1 MILTKIN
8 AMKTIKTIKTLIL
21 ILLFSIPFNSYAS
34 LDDVKGAF
42 GITLG
47 EYSSKYEKKI
57 KCNASRSSEIG
68 CRIINQ
74 SNPYYYFDEYSVYFT
89 RMAEMVEK
97 IEASGD
103 VTATK
108 TCIEYGDKV
117 VALMSN

>member
-1 MILTKIN
+1 M
-8 AMKTIKTIKTLIL
+8 
-21 ILLFSIPFNSYAS
+21 
-34 LDDVKGAF
+34 
-42 GITLG
+42 
-47 EYSSKYEKKI
+47 KKI
-57 KCNASRSSEIG
+57 LSAMHPRSSEKG

-108 TCIEYGDKV
+108 T
-117 VALMSN
+117 